1 MIIDDQPG
9 VRRLLCEAL
18 KTLGLTTCE
27 AKDGAE
33 ALEKI
38 RNETPGLVILDL
50 KMPGMSGVEFLK
62 NVRRIA
68 VHLPAIVITAYNEL
82 EFRCQLEGLG
92 VRYIL
97 QKPFDI
103 PQLYRVVEEALQAGK
118 YNYQG
123 AGQR

>member
-18 KTLGLTTCE
+18 KQLGYIPCE

-38 RNETPGLVILDL
+38 KNETPVLVILDL

-62 NVRRIA
+62 NVRRLA

-82 EFRCQLEGLG
+82 DFRCQLEGLG

-103 PQLYRVVEEALQAGK
+103 RQLYRAVEEALQTGK
-118 YNYQG
+118 YNLQG
-123 AGQR
+123 AGPI